1 MPLTRRRLSADPV
14 ITSVISGDDNGELFS
29 RCAIAN
35 GTHFPS
41 IIKRTIG
48 IVAGVVSAGEYIG
61 EVFFYGYL
69 ILSGCLGEYFYTD
82 GGITSHFA

>member
-14 ITSVISGDDNGELFS
+14 ITGVSPGDDNGENVYP
-29 RCAIAN
+29 IAQCKRYSV
-35 GTHFPS
+35 FPS

-48 IVAGVVSAGEYIG
+48 IVAGVFSSGEYIG

-69 ILSGCLGEYFYTD
+69 ILSGCLDEYFYVD
-82 GGITSHFA
+82 G

>member
-1 MPLTRRRLSADPV
+1 MYIFL
-14 ITSVISGDDNGELFS
+14 
-29 RCAIAN
+29 
-35 GTHFPS
+35 S

-69 ILSGCLGEYFYTD
+69 ILSGCLGEYLYAD
-82 GGITSHFA
+82 GGITRYLPNRHQSEGQKTNKETIKQADGVKPSAFFILLL